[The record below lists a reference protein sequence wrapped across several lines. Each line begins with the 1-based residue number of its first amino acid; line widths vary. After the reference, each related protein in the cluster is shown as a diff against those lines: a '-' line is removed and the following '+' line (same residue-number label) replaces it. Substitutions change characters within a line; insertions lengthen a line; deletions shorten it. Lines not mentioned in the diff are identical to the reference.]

1 MENTELKK
9 KILIADDDEMF
20 LRLISNEL
28 TEIGLDVVS
37 ASNGDEAISKAIE
50 SKPNLILTDMIM
62 PVKDGFQA
70 IQELRSNPDF
80 EKIKIIV
87 FSSLGQEED
96 VNKAMALGANGYLVK
111 KDYSL
116 KDLAAKVFE
125 LLKD

>member
-20 LRLISNEL
+20 IKLISNEL

-37 ASNGDEAISKAIE
+37 ASNGDEAVLKAVEI
-50 SKPNLILTDMIM
+50 KPDLILTDMIM
-62 PVKDGFQA
+62 PIKDGFQA
-70 IQELRSNPDF
+70 IQELRAKPEF

-96 VNKAMALGANGYLVK
+96 VNKAMSLGASGYLVK

-116 KDLAAKVFE
+116 KDLATKVAE